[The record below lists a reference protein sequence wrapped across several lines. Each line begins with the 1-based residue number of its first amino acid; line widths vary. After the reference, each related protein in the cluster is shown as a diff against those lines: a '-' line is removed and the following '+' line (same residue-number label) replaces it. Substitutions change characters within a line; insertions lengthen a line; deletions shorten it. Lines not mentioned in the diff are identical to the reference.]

1 MMTVVDEW
9 GRDPA
14 VKAMRKIFK
23 VMDDAQRELFTRM
36 EIHRYDP
43 RIRPWREKALVL
55 FERAFSHA
63 NRAGMSVNEKTASDI
78 YIYCLTHL
86 MRASG
91 VEISDTNLPD
101 RAGIENVLKEI
112 L

>member
-1 MMTVVDEW
+1 MNGTDEW
-9 GRDPA
+9 SRDPA
-14 VKAMRKIFK
+14 VRAMRKIFK
-23 VMDDAQRELFTRM
+23 AMDDAQRALFGHM
-36 EIHRYDP
+36 GIHKYDP

-78 YIYCLTHL
+78 YIHCLAHL
-86 MRASG
+86 MRAYG
-91 VEISDTNLPD
+91 VEISDTDLPD